1 MDWYPLWN
9 SLRIALISCAAVF
22 FLGIFAAYYI
32 AKLPRTVKGVLD
44 VVLTLPMVLPPTV
57 VGYFLLLCS
66 CGKKTKCSG
75 QAVSVGKSAIEA
87 ADDYLDNNQSAHDAL
102 DRLDELKEKME
113 YVDSEDVSKPTHS
126 ADYSVSSDLVL
137 LSHEITFDSIDH
149 DRYDKILEKRNDIAK
164 TIGEKKRK

>member
-1 MDWYPLWN
+1 MKKFL
-9 SLRIALISCAAVF
+9 STLAVLLAAC
-22 FLGIFAAYYI
+22 
-32 AKLPRTVKGVLD
+32 
-44 VVLTLPMVLPPTV
+44 
-57 VGYFLLLCS
+57 LLLCS

-113 YVDSEDVSKPTHS
+113 YVDSEDASKPTHS

-149 DRYDKILEKRNDIAK
+149 DRYDKILEKRREKAQMRSDRQAFNGPPVFAFSAQIPSPQLKAMCKMWK
-164 TIGEKKRK
+164 TK

>member
-1 MDWYPLWN
+1 MKKFL
-9 SLRIALISCAAVF
+9 STLAV
-22 FLGIFAAYYI
+22 L
-32 AKLPRTVKGVLD
+32 LTVC
-44 VVLTLPMVLPPTV
+44 
-57 VGYFLLLCS
+57 LLLCS

-87 ADDYLDNNQSAHDAL
+87 ADDYLDNNRGVFEIYTEDAL
-102 DRLDELKEKME
+102 GRLDELKEKME

>member
-1 MDWYPLWN
+1 MKKFL
-9 SLRIALISCAAVF
+9 STLAV
-22 FLGIFAAYYI
+22 LLA
-32 AKLPRTVKGVLD
+32 TC
-44 VVLTLPMVLPPTV
+44 
-57 VGYFLLLCS
+57 LLLCS

-87 ADDYLDNNQSAHDAL
+87 ADDYLDSNQSAHDAL

-113 YVDSEDVSKPTHS
+113 YVDSEDASKPTHS

>member
-1 MDWYPLWN
+1 MKKFL
-9 SLRIALISCAAVF
+9 STLAV
-22 FLGIFAAYYI
+22 L
-32 AKLPRTVKGVLD
+32 LTVC
-44 VVLTLPMVLPPTV
+44 
-57 VGYFLLLCS
+57 LLLCS

-126 ADYSVSSDLVL
+126 ADYSVSSDLG
-137 LSHEITFDSIDH
+137 ITP
-149 DRYDKILEKRNDIAK
+149 A
-164 TIGEKKRK
+164 

>member
-1 MDWYPLWN
+1 MKKFL
-9 SLRIALISCAAVF
+9 STLAV
-22 FLGIFAAYYI
+22 L
-32 AKLPRTVKGVLD
+32 LTVC
-44 VVLTLPMVLPPTV
+44 
-57 VGYFLLLCS
+57 LLLCS

-113 YVDSEDVSKPTHS
+113 YVGSEDVSKPTHS